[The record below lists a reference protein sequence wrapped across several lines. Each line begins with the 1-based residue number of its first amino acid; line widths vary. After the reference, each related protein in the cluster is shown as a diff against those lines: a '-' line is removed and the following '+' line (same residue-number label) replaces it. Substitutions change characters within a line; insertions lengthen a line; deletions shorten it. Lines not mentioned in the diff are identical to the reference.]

1 MAAAPKS
8 PGRASSARYQAEVAA
23 SRARFLSAEAID
35 PGTVRRPILA
45 SWRRSLGQNVAAD
58 KVQMSYDRDVRH
70 DTRLGRT
77 SAPVLRALSE
87 RLEGQPVSVVLTDQR
102 GLVLERL
109 TGDRDLERHL
119 DRVLLAPGFSY
130 AEEIVG
136 TNGIGTALEM
146 GGPAHVFGHEH
157 YAEDLE
163 ELACAGVPIHD
174 PVSGRL
180 VGAIDLTCWRR
191 DSGSL
196 LLTVAKTTAEQ
207 IRDALMA
214 DSDASQMRVFQEYL
228 RASRHGHGIVLA
240 VHDDMLMINERG
252 RSSLEPADQTA
263 VLAQAAE
270 ARSSRRDRT
279 VAVDLPSG
287 QRARLDCRTVG
298 GDDQVPGV
306 VVHVK
311 LDPHDLPAQE
321 HRRSM
326 AAPMA
331 LPGLVGSAAQWRHAC
346 RKVEEAFRA
355 GEWLGVAGEDGVGK
369 LALLQAVHLRRFP
382 VGRYAVLDARTAP
395 QGAEYLSEVRREFRQ
410 SVDTVILRHVDSLD
424 TRTARGLC
432 DVLRHARDIGGE
444 YQPWVAVTL
453 GQGTSSRGVLTLLEL
468 FPRTVEVPPLRLHM
482 EDLPSLVSY
491 FLARFGQGRHLECS
505 PEAMRLLMR
514 MTWPGNNE
522 QVISV
527 LREVVKNRR
536 SGVIRPDD
544 LPPEAHVVSRRVLSP
559 MESIERD
566 AIVRCL
572 AAAQWNKTDAARA
585 LGMSRATIYRK
596 IHDYGIV
603 APTPG
608 PGVSD

>member
-8 PGRASSARYQAEVAA
+8 PGRAASARYQAEVAA

-70 DTRLGRT
+70 DTRLGRS

-130 AEEIVG
+130 AEDVVG

-207 IRDALMA
+207 IREALTA

-263 VLAQAAE
+263 VLAHAAE
-270 ARSSRRDRT
+270 ARSSRQDRT

-298 GDDQVPGV
+298 GDDQAPGV

-311 LDPHDLPAQE
+311 LDPHDLPDQE

-326 AAPMA
+326 TAPMA

-355 GEWLGVAGEDGVGK
+355 GEWLAVAGEDGVGK

-395 QGAEYLSEVRREFRQ
+395 LGDEWLSEVRREFRQ

-432 DVLRHARDIGGE
+432 DVLRHARDIGGD

-453 GQGTSSRGVLTLLEL
+453 GQGTASKGVLALLEL

-491 FLARFGQGRHLECS
+491 FLARFGRGRHLECS

-522 QVISV
+522 QVINV

-608 PGVSD
+608 PGVSE